1 MFLDLATLTFVH
13 VLISLAG
20 IGSGLIVLYGL
31 LTAKR
36 MDGWNLAFLTTTIAT
51 SVSGFLFPFFTLL
64 PSHITGVIS
73 LIVLAIA
80 VWARYP
86 KRLAGT
92 AGPIY
97 AATAVL
103 ALYLNVFVLV
113 VQLFLKVPVFNAL
126 APTQSEPP
134 FAAMQGFVFLAFAFL
149 GYKAAVKQRPSKHL
163 AQTA

>member
-1 MFLDLATLTFVH
+1 ME
-13 VLISLAG
+13 
-20 IGSGLIVLYGL
+20 
-31 LTAKR
+31 
-36 MDGWNLAFLTTTIAT
+36 GWNLIFLTTTIAT

-64 PSHITGVIS
+64 PSHIVGVIS
-73 LIVLAIA
+73 LLVLAVA

-92 AGPIY
+92 AGSIY

-113 VQLFLKVPVFNAL
+113 VQLFLKIPSINAL

-134 FAAMQGFVFLAFAFL
+134 FAVTQGLVFLAFALL
-149 GYKAAVKQRPSKHL
+149 GYKAAVKQRPSRRL
-163 AQTA
+163 AQAA

>member
-20 IGSGLIVLYGL
+20 IGSGLVILHGL
-31 LTAKR
+31 LTSKR
-36 MDGWNLAFLTTTIAT
+36 MEGWNLVFLTTTIAT

-64 PSHITGVIS
+64 PSHITGIIS
-73 LIVLAIA
+73 LIVLAVA

-86 KRLAGT
+86 KRLAGA

-97 AATAVL
+97 AASAVL

-113 VQLFLKVPVFNAL
+113 VQLFLKVPALNAL
-126 APTQSEPP
+126 APTQTEAP
-134 FAAMQGFVFLAFAFL
+134 FAAAQGIVFLAFAAA
-149 GYKAAVKQRPSKHL
+149 GYAAASKQRPL
-163 AQTA
+163 RRA

>member
-1 MFLDLATLTFVH
+1 VFLDLATLTIVH

-36 MDGWNLAFLTTTIAT
+36 MEGWNLIFLTTTIAT

-64 PSHITGVIS
+64 PSHIVGVIS
-73 LIVLAIA
+73 LILLAVA

-113 VQLFLKVPVFNAL
+113 VQLFLKIPSINAL

-134 FAAMQGFVFLAFAFL
+134 FAVTQGLVFLAFALL
-149 GYKAAVKQRPSKHL
+149 GYKAAVKQRPSRRL
-163 AQTA
+163 AQAA